1 MKSTVFTLLAAF
13 FTSIT
18 FIQSQSVALV
28 DFNCDNT
35 QQVQSGLLVGQQ
47 FTLPAGDDYYATQ
60 IGIKLNQQSVAADI
74 KLAIYNVDRELIF
87 VSEELHYSGG
97 TSEVLSTEIAPGLV
111 ALTAENTYYLSLLHN
126 GADYLYVE
134 QIASASNDGVASI
147 YDFSHFL
154 SNLTYPVFPEDIDF
168 SGVWAINLG
177 FTLQGEIKTTDIE
190 PENEILEFNTVSQMT
205 ISGNNIYSTI
215 IDIPAGESLEL
226 RQIGLKKN
234 AGGAGDQIHF
244 AIYNSNRE
252 LLFQTNTLTIESNDA
267 DTIFGTIPES
277 TILLQ
282 GSNTYHIAFQY
293 EGSSS
298 IDIGISSNPV
308 NRGIAM
314 PYDNYSRFSTG
325 HTFSDF
331 PDPLSNDGA
340 YAFVFG
346 FVLNGDTPL
355 ATSTNS
361 RTISENF
368 YLYPVPAKTELII
381 DPKGNNNK
389 NLEINIFDI
398 TGKKVFGTKWIQNKT
413 KRINIATFP
422 EGIYFISFYD
432 SGKIIGKK
440 KFLKQ

>member
-1 MKSTVFTLLAAF
+1 MKSRIFTLLTAF
-13 FTSIT
+13 LTSIT
-18 FIQSQSVALV
+18 VIQSQSVALV

-47 FTLPAGDDYYATQ
+47 FTLPTGDDYYATQ
-60 IGIKLNQQSVAADI
+60 IGIRLNEQSVAADI
-74 KLAIYNVDRELIF
+74 RLAIYNVDRELIF

-97 TSEVLSTEIAPGLV
+97 TSEIFTAEIAPGLV
-111 ALTAENTYYLSLLHN
+111 ALAAENTYYLSILHN

-134 QIASASNDGVASI
+134 QIGTASNDGVASI
-147 YDFSHFL
+147 HSYSHFH
-154 SNLTYPVFPEDIDF
+154 SGLTYPNFPENIDF
-168 SGVWAINLG
+168 SGAWSINLG

-205 ISGNNIYSTI
+205 ISNNNIFSTI
-215 IDIPAGESLEL
+215 IEIPAGETHEL

-244 AIYNSNRE
+244 AIYNNSRE

-277 TILLQ
+277 TILLEEN
-282 GSNTYHIAFQY
+282 STYHIAFQY

-308 NRGIAM
+308 NRGIAV
-314 PYDNYSRFSTG
+314 PYSNYSRFSTG

-331 PDPLSNDGA
+331 PNLLSNNGA

-346 FVLNGDTPL
+346 FVLNGDAPV

-361 RTISENF
+361 TAISENF
-368 YLYPVPAKTELII
+368 YLYPVPAKSELII

-389 NLEINIFDI
+389 TLEIAIFDI
-398 TGKKVFGTKWIQNKT
+398 TGKKVFETRWIQNKT

-422 EGIYFISFYD
+422 EGIYFISFSD